1 MTGPGPVKPSF
12 LLAAARLCLLFL
24 RVSGSADR
32 GCFCQ
37 VTGNL
42 DDCACD
48 VETIDAFNNDKLHP
62 KLLTLLESDYFRFY
76 RVNLNKPCPFW
87 TDSSQCGLKDCAVK
101 PCSPNE
107 VPEGIRSSNHNKYS
121 AEANKQLTDC
131 EKAEHLGAVD
141 VSLSE
146 ETREALLDWNKHDDE
161 AERFCVADDEE
172 SPDSQYVDL
181 LLNPERYTGYKGP
194 EAWQIWNSIYEEN
207 CFKPYT
213 VKRPLNPTG
222 FRSHTGN
229 DARTFYS
236 WLEGQCVE
244 KRAFYR
250 LVSGLHASINTHLSA
265 RYLLD
270 DNWFQRKW
278 GHNVSEFQQR
288 FDSELTSGE
297 GPKRLRNLYFLYLIE
312 LRALAKAL
320 PFFQQPSF
328 QLYTGQ
334 LQQDQKHK
342 DLLLDLLQLANS
354 FPLHFD
360 ETSLFTG
367 DEKEAAKLKEDVR
380 LSFRNISRIMD
391 CVGCF
396 KCRLWGKLQTQGLG
410 TALKVLFSERQIEDL
425 PKSRV
430 RRPGFQLSRQEIV
443 SLLNAFG
450 RISTSIR
457 ELKNFRSLLAE
468 R

>member
-1 MTGPGPVKPSF
+1 MI
-12 LLAAARLCLLFL
+12 LF
-24 RVSGSADR
+24 V
-32 GCFCQ
+32 CVCVQ
-37 VTGNL
+37 
-42 DDCACD
+42 
-48 VETIDAFNNDKLHP
+48 
-62 KLLTLLESDYFRFY
+62 
-76 RVNLNKPCPFW
+76 
-87 TDSSQCGLKDCAVK
+87 
-101 PCSPNE
+101 
-107 VPEGIRSSNHNKYS
+107 YS
-121 AEANKQLTDC
+121 AEANKQLGDC
-131 EKAEHLGAVD
+131 EQAEHLGAVD
-141 VSLSE
+141 VSLRWVS
-146 ETREALLDWNKHDDE
+146 WIKCCCVSDE
-161 AERFCVADDEE
+161 Q

-181 LLNPERYTGYKGP
+181 LLNPERFTGYKGP

-213 VKRPLNPTG
+213 IKRPIIP
-222 FRSHTGN
+222 
-229 DARTFYS
+229 DAFHIGSGSEAKTFYS

-250 LVSGLHASINTHLSA
+250 LISGLHSSINIHLSA

-270 DNWFQRKW
+270 DSLFQSKW
-278 GHNVSEFQQR
+278 GHNVSEFRQR
-288 FDSELTSGE
+288 FDSELTAGE

-328 QLYTGQ
+328 HLYTGRPEE
-334 LQQDQKHK
+334 DQKHK
-342 DLLLDLLQLANS
+342 ELLLHILQLARS

-360 ETSLFTG
+360 ETSLFAG
-367 DEKEAAKLKEDVR
+367 DEIEAAKLKEDIR
-380 LSFRNISRIMD
+380 LAFLNISRIMD

-410 TALKVLFSERQIEDL
+410 TSLKILFSERQIEAL
-425 PKSRV
+425 PTSSHQ
-430 RRPGFQLSRQEIV
+430 RPGFQLSRQEVV

-468 R
+468 EQWRCPDKSGFTRRLFCLSPAEISSQGLPSKFNMKKDQGPGLQMWLNQFRLTFCYGAEIILFFMLIQLMWFLDEVILNNRALYILK

>member
-1 MTGPGPVKPSF
+1 MEKCLTSDSIRVEPVPLPLKVDF
-12 LLAAARLCLLFL
+12 CL
-24 RVSGSADR
+24 SK
-32 GCFCQ
+32 
-37 VTGNL
+37 VTGDL

-48 VETIDAFNNDKLHP
+48 VETLDGFNNDQLFP
-62 KLLTLLESDYFRFY
+62 KLQTLLESDYFRFY
-76 RVNLNKPCPFW
+76 KVNLNKPCPFW
-87 TDSSQCGLKDCAVK
+87 TANSHCGLKDCAVK
-101 PCSPNE
+101 PCSP
-107 VPEGIRSSNHNKYS
+107 VSWDLSPFYLHYS
-121 AEANKQLTDC
+121 AEANEHLDEC
-131 EKAEHLGAVD
+131 EQSKHLGAVD
-141 VSLSE
+141 VSL
-146 ETREALLDWNKHDDE
+146 RHHCDLKCCCFPDE
-161 AERFCVADDEE
+161 Q

-213 VKRPLNPTG
+213 IKRPLVPNSFQSSSG
-222 FRSHTGN
+222 SEVDWFSL
-229 DARTFYS
+229 S
-236 WLEGQCVE
+236 GQCVE

-250 LVSGLHASINTHLSA
+250 LISGLHASINVHLSA

-270 DNWFQRKW
+270 DSWFQRKW
-278 GHNVSEFQQR
+278 GHNVSEFMQR
-288 FDSELTSGE
+288 FDSELTAGE

-312 LRALAKAL
+312 LRALAKSL
-320 PFFQQPSF
+320 PFFQQKSF
-328 QLYTGQ
+328 QLYTGRAEE
-334 LQQDQKHK
+334 DQKHK
-342 DLLLDLLQLANS
+342 EMLLDILQLARS

-360 ETSLFTG
+360 ETSLFAG

-380 LSFRNISRIMD
+380 LAFLNISRIMD

-410 TALKVLFSERQIEDL
+410 TALKILFSERQIEAL
-425 PKSRV
+425 PSRSSEQ
-430 RRPGFQLSRQEIV
+430 RPSFQLSRQEIV

-468 R
+468 ER